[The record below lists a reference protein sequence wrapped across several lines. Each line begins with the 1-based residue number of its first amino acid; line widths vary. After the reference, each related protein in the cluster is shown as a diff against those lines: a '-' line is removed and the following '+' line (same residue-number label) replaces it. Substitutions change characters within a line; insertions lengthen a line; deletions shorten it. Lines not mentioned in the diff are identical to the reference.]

1 MLSSRD
7 RPGGASLIFARGT
20 DKSVVVTPG
29 LRSSPCDDEA
39 VDDASAA
46 ELSRLRAR
54 AYGPDAD
61 LIDDPAARSRLEEL
75 EAQLRAEREPRQ
87 PSVKAASRAS
97 EAPADTAGAGSVTPA
112 GDAPLTDMGVDADED
127 AATSRVWE
135 LVHTLTSRLPPVAT
149 AMVAVSIAAAVA
161 LTASIVWGLASVPV
175 ISQTTASRQ
184 VATLEV
190 SDDVAIPEGFFGTTS
205 EQAIAYEYYGLLI
218 VHSSAGGT
226 FFGDDDCL
234 LAVDTDNVTA
244 DGQGVNG
251 PLYYGCRT
259 GAFPATFEVALDS
272 SVPAE
277 LRAQFPA
284 GGALQFVLHGDRIGV
299 FWDGGA
305 TPA

>member
-1 MLSSRD
+1 M
-7 RPGGASLIFARGT
+7 
-20 DKSVVVTPG
+20 
-29 LRSSPCDDEA
+29 
-39 VDDASAA
+39 DDASAA

-61 LIDDPAARSRLEEL
+61 LADDTAARSRLEEL
-75 EAQLRAEREPRQ
+75 EAQLRAEREAQR
-87 PSVKAASRAS
+87 PSVAAVSRAS
-97 EAPADTAGAGSVTPA
+97 EPPADNVGARSVTPG
-112 GDAPLTDMGVDADED
+112 GDTSAPDVGAEDEED

-135 LVHTLTSRLPPVAT
+135 LVRMLTSRLPPVAT

-161 LTASIVWGLASVPV
+161 LTASIVWGLASLPV
-175 ISQTTASRQ
+175 ISQTTASQQ
-184 VATLEV
+184 VAALEIN
-190 SDDVAIPEGFFGTTS
+190 DDVAVPEGFFGTTS

-272 SVPAE
+272 SAPAE
-277 LRAQFPA
+277 LRAQFPE
-284 GGALQFVLHGDRIGV
+284 GGALQFVLQGDRIGV